1 VLQVLEV
8 LEVLEGGADLEHL
21 EHIEHLDHLGMITIL
36 RSDITTLHVDA
47 IVNAANSALAGGGGV
62 DGAIHAAAGPEMAA
76 ELRRYPGCPTGSAVM
91 TRGYRLPARFVIHAV
106 GPIWRNGRENEPE
119 LLARAYESSFRLAR
133 DEGSIR
139 TIAFPAISTG
149 VYGFP
154 RPQAAEIA
162 LGVMIAHE
170 REFEAITACLFDEA
184 SAQLYRDRYAQL
196 RARVQ

>member
-1 VLQVLEV
+1 MLQVLDV

-36 RSDITTLHVDA
+36 QSDITTLHVDA

-106 GPIWRNGRENEPE
+106 GPIWRNGSANEPE

-154 RPQAAEIA
+154 KPQAAEIA